1 MAIPARGRAL
11 LALYGAIVEVL
22 GVPPAEV
29 QHDME
34 QADGREGV
42 ELPAANDDNASDH
55 GVFDEEVVDRLM
67 QEFERQVEL
76 WRVPEG
82 DQEAEWVDE
91 EPDVDRDLALLRM
104 GIPTTNPPAS
114 GGQGI
119 SRPGA
124 LD

>member
-42 ELPAANDDNASDH
+42 EFPAANDDNASDH
-55 GVFDEEVVDRLM
+55 GVFDEEVVDCLM

-104 GIPTTNPPAS
+104 GIPTTNPPAF